1 MNTIEHE
8 ADQDL
13 EALHEDETDEITP
26 SRAGRR
32 AYAASL
38 ARAERSFR
46 INAEEVRRQHET
58 RGAKRSAK
66 HAKSRAVKAKAAANL
81 GK

>member
-13 EALHEDETDEITP
+13 EALPEETDEITP

-32 AYAASL
+32 QYAASL

-46 INAEEVRRQHET
+46 INAAEVRRQHET
-58 RGAKRSAK
+58 RVAKRKAK
-66 HAKSRAVKAKAAANL
+66 NAKSQAVKAKAAANL